1 MRFHSRCLQLSPLWV
16 LRLVTRG
23 AIAGPSPPA
32 PALPLTARPP
42 LAAPPAARSQW
53 QLRTQTR
60 RRVSGSRIGCSSLRG
75 RGAAAGRCRGC
86 EGEAAMLRELRRRW
100 RSYKYRFVPWL
111 ALNLRRQ
118 RRTLRYVPESS
129 QDKIIADEDVFETLL
144 KTFKALFINDLS
156 RQADILALL
165 PEVKCQYLELLS
177 VEQNQS
183 EVKSCNHQGQHVFSP
198 EEVLF
203 NTLGF
208 TVSRD
213 RSSLVSA
220 GTGVFVTRGFVPRG
234 TVVSMYPGT
243 VYRKHEPIF
252 FQSLGNPFIFRCID
266 GVLIDGNDKGLSRS
280 VYRSCSRRD
289 QLGPFQMSDE
299 SWLTATLQNPLA
311 VGQYVNNC
319 SHEKA
324 ANVCYQ
330 EFDVPGHFPVELK
343 QYLPNIVYSHDIE
356 SHLRCVVLVT
366 LRDIKQGEELFSNY
380 YTVVS

>member
-1 MRFHSRCLQLSPLWV
+1 
-16 LRLVTRG
+16 
-23 AIAGPSPPA
+23 A
-32 PALPLTARPP
+32 
-42 LAAPPAARSQW
+42 
-53 QLRTQTR
+53 
-60 RRVSGSRIGCSSLRG
+60 
-75 RGAAAGRCRGC
+75 
-86 EGEAAMLRELRRRW
+86 AAMLGAVRRRW
-100 RSYKYRFVPWL
+100 AVYKYRFVPWL
-111 ALNLRRQ
+111 ALNLRRK
-118 RRTLRYVPESS
+118 RRSVRYVPESS
-129 QDKIIADEDVFETLL
+129 QDKIISDEDVFQTLL
-144 KTFKALFINDLS
+144 KIFKALFVNDLS
-156 RQADILALL
+156 RQAHILALL
-165 PEVKCQYLELLS
+165 PETKDKYLQSLS
-177 VEQNQS
+177 VKQKLSKVECS
-183 EVKSCNHQGQHVFSP
+183 SHQRKHVFSP
-198 EEVLF
+198 DEILF

-220 GTGVFVTRGFVPRG
+220 GTGVYVTKGFVPKG

-266 GVLIDGNDKGLSRS
+266 GVLIDGNDKGISRS

-299 SWLTATLQNPLA
+299 SWLTAALQNPLA

-319 SHEKA
+319 SHEKS

-330 EFDVPGHFPVELK
+330 EFDVPEDFPVELK

-356 SHLRCVVLVT
+356 SHPRCVVLVT

>member
-1 MRFHSRCLQLSPLWV
+1 
-16 LRLVTRG
+16 
-23 AIAGPSPPA
+23 
-32 PALPLTARPP
+32 
-42 LAAPPAARSQW
+42 
-53 QLRTQTR
+53 
-60 RRVSGSRIGCSSLRG
+60 
-75 RGAAAGRCRGC
+75 
-86 EGEAAMLRELRRRW
+86 EAAMLRELRRRW
-100 RSYKYRFVPWL
+100 GSYKYRFVPWL

-144 KTFKALFINDLS
+144 KTFKALFINDFS
-156 RQADILALL
+156 RQADILAVL
-165 PEVKCQYLELLS
+165 PEVKCQYLELLT
-177 VEQNQS
+177 VEQKQS
-183 EVKSCNHQGQHVFSP
+183 KVNSCNHQGQHVSSP

-213 RSSLVSA
+213 RSSLASA
-220 GTGVFVTRGFVPRG
+220 GTGVFVTRGFVPKG

-299 SWLTATLQNPLA
+299 SWLTATPQNPLA

>member
-1 MRFHSRCLQLSPLWV
+1 
-16 LRLVTRG
+16 
-23 AIAGPSPPA
+23 
-32 PALPLTARPP
+32 
-42 LAAPPAARSQW
+42 
-53 QLRTQTR
+53 
-60 RRVSGSRIGCSSLRG
+60 
-75 RGAAAGRCRGC
+75 
-86 EGEAAMLRELRRRW
+86 MLRSLRRRW
-100 RSYKYRFVPWL
+100 DAYKYRFVPWL
-111 ALNLRRQ
+111 ALNLRRK
-118 RRTLRYVPESS
+118 RRTLRYVPEGS
-129 QDKIIADEDVFETLL
+129 QDKIISDKDVFETLL
-144 KTFKALFINDLS
+144 KIFKALFINDYS
-156 RQADILALL
+156 RQAHILALL
-165 PEVKCQYLELLS
+165 PAIKCKYLELQT
-177 VEQNQS
+177 VEKKQS
-183 EVKSCNHQGQHVFSP
+183 KLNLCNHQSQHVFSP

-208 TVSRD
+208 TVTRD

-220 GTGVFVTRGFVPRG
+220 GTGVFISKGFVPKG
-234 TVVSMYPGT
+234 TLVSMYPGT

-266 GVLIDGNDKGLSRS
+266 GILIDGNDKGLSRS

-299 SWLTATLQNPLA
+299 SWLTAALQNPLA

-330 EFDVPGHFPVELK
+330 EFDVPGCFPVELK
-343 QYLPNIVYSHDIE
+343 QYLPNILYSHDIE

-380 YTVVS
+380 YTLVN

>member
-1 MRFHSRCLQLSPLWV
+1 
-16 LRLVTRG
+16 
-23 AIAGPSPPA
+23 
-32 PALPLTARPP
+32 
-42 LAAPPAARSQW
+42 
-53 QLRTQTR
+53 
-60 RRVSGSRIGCSSLRG
+60 
-75 RGAAAGRCRGC
+75 
-86 EGEAAMLRELRRRW
+86 MLRELRRRW

-129 QDKIIADEDVFETLL
+129 QDKIIADEDVYETLL
-144 KTFKALFINDLS
+144 KTFKALFINDFS

-165 PEVKCQYLELLS
+165 PEVKRQYLELLT
-177 VEQNQS
+177 VEQKRSGVN
-183 EVKSCNHQGQHVFSP
+183 SCSHQAQHVFCP

-220 GTGVFVTRGFVPRG
+220 GTGVFVTKGFVPKG
-234 TVVSMYPGT
+234 TVVSMYPGNGMFLFLIKLDGT
-243 VYRKHEPIF
+243 SHHLIMECQRSTLIF
-252 FQSLGNPFIFRCID
+252 ILCID

>member
-1 MRFHSRCLQLSPLWV
+1 MAAQDPN
-16 LRLVTRG
+16 
-23 AIAGPSPPA
+23 A
-32 PALPLTARPP
+32 PACVRSADWLFQFAR
-42 LAAPPAARSQW
+42 
-53 QLRTQTR
+53 
-60 RRVSGSRIGCSSLRG
+60 
-75 RGAAAGRCRGC
+75 RGAAGGRCRGR
-86 EGEAAMLRELRRRW
+86 EGEAAMLRELRQRW

-144 KTFKALFINDLS
+144 KTFKALFINDFS

-165 PEVKCQYLELLS
+165 PEAKCQYLELLT
-177 VEQNQS
+177 VEQKWS
-183 EVKSCNHQGQHVFSP
+183 EGNSYSH
-198 EEVLF
+198 
-203 NTLGF
+203 
-208 TVSRD
+208 R
-213 RSSLVSA
+213 
-220 GTGVFVTRGFVPRG
+220 
-234 TVVSMYPGT
+234 GT

>member
-1 MRFHSRCLQLSPLWV
+1 
-16 LRLVTRG
+16 
-23 AIAGPSPPA
+23 
-32 PALPLTARPP
+32 
-42 LAAPPAARSQW
+42 
-53 QLRTQTR
+53 
-60 RRVSGSRIGCSSLRG
+60 
-75 RGAAAGRCRGC
+75 
-86 EGEAAMLRELRRRW
+86 MLRELRRRW

-129 QDKIIADEDVFETLL
+129 QDKIIADEDVYETLL
-144 KTFKALFINDLS
+144 KTFKALFINDFS

-165 PEVKCQYLELLS
+165 PEVKRQYLELLT
-177 VEQNQS
+177 VEQKRSGVN
-183 EVKSCNHQGQHVFSP
+183 SCSHQAQHVFCP

-220 GTGVFVTRGFVPRG
+220 GTGVFVTKGFVPKG

-319 SHEKA
+319 SHVSLLVCQMKGTHSKSEMVGKHTWQSTTGLRQFRVADQVSQYCSMRLHEKTAHSDIYKKA

>member
-1 MRFHSRCLQLSPLWV
+1 
-16 LRLVTRG
+16 
-23 AIAGPSPPA
+23 
-32 PALPLTARPP
+32 
-42 LAAPPAARSQW
+42 
-53 QLRTQTR
+53 
-60 RRVSGSRIGCSSLRG
+60 
-75 RGAAAGRCRGC
+75 
-86 EGEAAMLRELRRRW
+86 
-100 RSYKYRFVPWL
+100 
-111 ALNLRRQ
+111 
-118 RRTLRYVPESS
+118 RTLRYVPESS
-129 QDKIIADEDVFETLL
+129 QDKIISDEDVFETLL
-144 KTFKALFINDLS
+144 KIFKALFINDFS
-156 RQADILALL
+156 RQAHILALF
-165 PEVKCQYLELLS
+165 PEIKCKYLELLT
-177 VEQNQS
+177 VEQKRSKVNSGDHQS
-183 EVKSCNHQGQHVFSP
+183 QPVFSP

-203 NTLGF
+203 STLGF
-208 TVSRD
+208 SVTRD

-220 GTGVFVTRGFVPRG
+220 GTGVFVTKGFVPKG
-234 TVVSMYPGT
+234 MVVSMYPGT

-299 SWLTATLQNPLA
+299 SWLTAALQNPLA

-330 EFDVPGHFPVELK
+330 EFDVPGYFPVELK

-356 SHLRCVVLVT
+356 SRPRCVVLVT

>member
-1 MRFHSRCLQLSPLWV
+1 
-16 LRLVTRG
+16 
-23 AIAGPSPPA
+23 
-32 PALPLTARPP
+32 
-42 LAAPPAARSQW
+42 
-53 QLRTQTR
+53 
-60 RRVSGSRIGCSSLRG
+60 
-75 RGAAAGRCRGC
+75 
-86 EGEAAMLRELRRRW
+86 MLRALRRRW
-100 RSYKYRFVPWL
+100 DAYKYRFVPWV
-111 ALNLRRQ
+111 ALNLRRK
-118 RRTLRYVPESS
+118 RRTLRYVPKSS
-129 QDKIIADEDVFETLL
+129 QDKIISDEDVFETLL
-144 KTFKALFINDLS
+144 KIFRALFVNDFS
-156 RQADILALL
+156 RQARILALL
-165 PEVKCQYLELLS
+165 PEIKCKYLELLNS
-177 VEQNQS
+177 QQKPSKVNSRDHQS
-183 EVKSCNHQGQHVFSP
+183 QRVFSP

-213 RSSLVSA
+213 QSSLMSA
-220 GTGVFVTRGFVPRG
+220 GTGVFVSKGFVPKG

-299 SWLTATLQNPLA
+299 SWLTAALQNPLA

-319 SHEKA
+319 THEKA

-330 EFDVPGHFPVELK
+330 EFDVPRYFPIELK

-356 SHLRCVVLVT
+356 RSIPWDQIGPSWTGTLGLLPSLNVVCHIHLEVL
-366 LRDIKQGEELFSNY
+366 LSQRGLAFSGRFK
-380 YTVVS
+380 

>member
-1 MRFHSRCLQLSPLWV
+1 ARE
-16 LRLVTRG
+16 LVR
-23 AIAGPSPPA
+23 A
-32 PALPLTARPP
+32 
-42 LAAPPAARSQW
+42 
-53 QLRTQTR
+53 
-60 RRVSGSRIGCSSLRG
+60 
-75 RGAAAGRCRGC
+75 
-86 EGEAAMLRELRRRW
+86 LRRRW
-100 RSYKYRFVPWL
+100 DAYKYRFVPWL

-118 RRTLRYVPESS
+118 RRTLRYIPERS
-129 QDKIIADEDVFETLL
+129 QDKIISDEDVCETLL

-165 PEVKCQYLELLS
+165 PEVKCQYLELLTL
-177 VEQNQS
+177 EQKPS
-183 EVKSCNHQGQHVFSP
+183 KVTLCSHQNQHVFSP
-198 EEVLF
+198 EEVLY

-208 TVSRD
+208 TLSRD

-220 GTGVFVTRGFVPRG
+220 GMGVFVTKGFVPKG
-234 TVVSMYPGT
+234 AVVSMYPGT

-266 GVLIDGNDKGLSRS
+266 GILIDGNDKGLSRS

-299 SWLTATLQNPLA
+299 SWLTASPQNPLA

-319 SHEKA
+319 SHDKA

-330 EFDVPGHFPVELK
+330 EFDVPRHFPVELK
-343 QYLPNIVYSHDIE
+343 QYLPNVLYSHDIE

-366 LRDIKQGEELFSNY
+366 LRDIRQGEELFSNY
-380 YTVVS
+380 YTVVT

>member
-1 MRFHSRCLQLSPLWV
+1 
-16 LRLVTRG
+16 
-23 AIAGPSPPA
+23 
-32 PALPLTARPP
+32 
-42 LAAPPAARSQW
+42 
-53 QLRTQTR
+53 
-60 RRVSGSRIGCSSLRG
+60 
-75 RGAAAGRCRGC
+75 
-86 EGEAAMLRELRRRW
+86 MLRALQRRW
-100 RSYKYRFVPWL
+100 NAYKYRFVPWL
-111 ALNLRRQ
+111 ALNLRRK
-118 RRTLRYVPESS
+118 RRTLRYVSESS
-129 QDKIIADEDVFETLL
+129 QDKIISDEDVFETLL
-144 KTFKALFINDLS
+144 KIFKALFINDFS
-156 RQADILALL
+156 RQAHILALL
-165 PEVKCQYLELLS
+165 PEIKCKYLELLTL
-177 VEQNQS
+177 EQKQS
-183 EVKSCNHQGQHVFSP
+183 NVNSWNHQSQHVFSP

-208 TVSRD
+208 SITRD

-220 GTGVFVTRGFVPRG
+220 GTGVFVTK
-234 TVVSMYPGT
+234 GT

-266 GVLIDGNDKGLSRS
+266 GVLIDGNDKGISRS

-299 SWLTATLQNPLA
+299 SWLTAALQNPLA

-330 EFDVPGHFPVELK
+330 EFDVPGYFPVELK

>member
-1 MRFHSRCLQLSPLWV
+1 AAVMLW
-16 LRLVTRG
+16 
-23 AIAGPSPPA
+23 A
-32 PALPLTARPP
+32 
-42 LAAPPAARSQW
+42 
-53 QLRTQTR
+53 
-60 RRVSGSRIGCSSLRG
+60 
-75 RGAAAGRCRGC
+75 
-86 EGEAAMLRELRRRW
+86 LRRW
-100 RSYKYRFVPWL
+100 WQAYKYRFVPWV
-111 ALNLRRQ
+111 ALNLRRK

-129 QDKIIADEDVFETLL
+129 QDKIISDDNVFETLL
-144 KTFKALFINDLS
+144 KIFKALFINDFS
-156 RQADILALL
+156 RQAHILALL
-165 PEVKCQYLELLS
+165 PEIKFKYLELLT
-177 VEQNQS
+177 VEQKQS
-183 EVKSCNHQGQHVFSP
+183 IVNSCNHPSQHVFSP

-208 TVSRD
+208 TISRA

-220 GTGVFVTRGFVPRG
+220 GTGVFVTKGFVPKG
-234 TVVSMYPGT
+234 TVISMYPGT

-266 GVLIDGNDKGLSRS
+266 GILIDGNNKGLSRS

-299 SWLTATLQNPLA
+299 SWLTAALQNPLA

-319 SHEKA
+319 SHEKR

-330 EFDVPGHFPVELK
+330 EFDVPGCFPVELK

-356 SHLRCVVLVT
+356 SQPRCVVLVT